1 MESKNVLKLDLVLIV
16 GSLILLIFLVGYVSP
31 MVIAPIDDYETMES
45 EILFS
50 IDKAER
56 LLIDD
61 NVEFT
66 SPEEFAVSDGL
77 KITLE
82 PGEYYWKAVGVVKS
96 EVRTLTIKS
105 VVDLRLKEME
115 NSYGVVNAG
124 NVRLN
129 VDVYNGSELVD
140 KVSLEI
146 GDGEELNVEGTKLIG
161 GMA

>member
-1 MESKNVLKLDLVLIV
+1 MDLVLIV